1 MAVLDRN
8 KRKTKAKEAM
18 EGLPLK
24 KEKMKMRTLMFPNS
38 QWDILKQYFESL
50 HISTGSGIRMVLEK
64 WMREEGLK

>member
-24 KEKMKMRTLMFPNS
+24 KEKMRTLMFPNS